1 MSGPILVGYLDSPE
15 GRAAVDAAVAQAR
28 LTGAQLIVVTSRR
41 GGGGMTMPEARDIE
55 DDLAEVRDHLAGKG
69 VAFDVRA
76 LVRGNDVAE
85 DLVDLANE
93 TDAQLIV
100 IGLRKRNPVG
110 KLILGSNSQQILLDA
125 PCPVLAVKA

>member
-15 GRAAVDAAVAQAR
+15 GRAAVDAAIAQAR
-28 LTGAQLIVVTSRR
+28 LTGARLIIITSHR
-41 GGGGMTMPEARDIE
+41 GGGGMTTPDALDIE
-55 DDLAEVRDHLAGKG
+55 DDLADVRAHLADKD
-69 VAFDVRA
+69 VAYDVRA

-85 DLVDLANE
+85 DLVDLAKE
-93 TDAQLIV
+93 TDAAMIV